1 MQTPIT
7 PLLDRIVIEKENIKE
22 SKSGIVLSTSDN
34 DTGSTYIG
42 TVLAVGEGRR
52 TDDGKVIP
60 ISVKVGDKVIYSWG
74 DKVEIENKIYYLVTE
89 SSVLGIIK

>member
-1 MQTPIT
+1 MQIPIT

-22 SKSGIVLSTSDN
+22 SKSGIVLTTSDN

-42 TVLAVGEGRR
+42 TVLAVGEGRK
-52 TDDGKVIP
+52 TDDGKVIS

-74 DKVEIENKIYYLVTE
+74 DKVEIENKTYYLVTE